1 MKYSYFSTQITR
13 LKLILDNKCPLTGY
27 NLNYILLLKFRS
39 QIIGNRNQT
48 TSLFK
53 ISVKRVLNNGNQ
65 QGVVV
70 QGAVGLSFWVDIA
83 VSLAFIDGVNFI
95 FSFFFLENPVFT
107 VENTENRCCEACYH
121 CLIRL
126 NHTSFYRHDND
137 IHFLDK
143 RSSSATTSPPKH

>member
-95 FSFFFLENPVFT
+95 FSFFF
-107 VENTENRCCEACYH
+107 
-121 CLIRL
+121 
-126 NHTSFYRHDND
+126 S
-137 IHFLDK
+137 
-143 RSSSATTSPPKH
+143 